1 MKLENYLV
9 DGADYQS
16 RAVLCILQRIA
27 DLPEIE
33 VARWLNGREQGYVA
47 TLLNLTG
54 EQLNIAWFEH
64 RNSDSI
70 HAVKWEQP
78 TMNPPTIDTAVFGEV
93 YKNKFDTSHRV
104 GVEKICEMAEWIND
118 QFNEHWSK
126 VR

>member
-1 MKLENYLV
+1 MKLQNYLV
-9 DGADYQS
+9 DGANYNA
-16 RAVLCILQRIA
+16 RAVLCILQGIA

-93 YKNKFDTSHRV
+93 YKNKFDTSHHV
-104 GVEKICEMAEWIND
+104 GYKEVFSMADWIND

>member
-27 DLPEIE
+27 NLPEIE

-64 RNSDSI
+64 RNSDSL
-70 HAVKWEQP
+70 HAVKWEQL
-78 TMNPPTIDTAVFGEV
+78 TMNPPTIDTAEFGEV
-93 YKNKFDTSHRV
+93 YKDKFDTSHRV

-118 QFNEHWSK
+118 QFNEHWRK
-126 VR
+126 ER